1 MKIILL
7 ALFLI
12 NTNFYGQEKSPSYDK
27 LIIPNN
33 LKEAA
38 YIAIHYFPELKNVDI
53 EVIYANTKTTMETR
67 PVLNTLFSKRRK
79 YKIFVDT
86 TVENNFGIL
95 VSEVPLDAK
104 IGLFG
109 HEFAHILD
117 YENKS
122 FFELMKIG
130 RTYLT
135 KGDIRSYETF
145 IDQLTIQR
153 CLGLYLKAWS
163 DFVLNH
169 SNASEEYKNYKRKNY
184 LTPEEIQKSIE
195 LISKFNN

>member
-12 NTNFYGQEKSPSYDK
+12 NTNFYGQEKLPSFDK
-27 LIIPNN
+27 LIIPIN

-38 YIAIHYFPELKNVDI
+38 YIAIQYFPELKNVDI

-67 PVLNTLFSKRRK
+67 PVINTLFSKRRK

-184 LTPEEIQKSIE
+184 LTPEEIQKSID